1 MVRWQSFTARLRSNL
16 NEGKAFEDDDA
27 DDVSVLFEV
36 LGEGVFV
43 GVGSDVSDEDAAVLR
58 LGGVQP

>member
-1 MVRWQSFTARLRSNL
+1 MLTARLRSNL

-27 DDVSVLFEV
+27 DDVSVLLEV
-36 LGEGVFV
+36 FGEGIFV

-58 LGGVQP
+58 LGCVQP

>member
-1 MVRWQSFTARLRSNL
+1 MRLRSNL

-27 DDVSVLFEV
+27 DDVSVLLEV

>member
-1 MVRWQSFTARLRSNL
+1 MRLRSNL

-27 DDVSVLFEV
+27 DDVSVLLEV
-36 LGEGVFV
+36 LGEGIFV

-58 LGGVQP
+58 LGCVQP